1 MRSIAGRNLGPY
13 AVTPQSK
20 TWVSNVNES
29 QQKNGSTG
37 GAGGRRLG
45 LAPAA
50 SMALW
55 MGVASWLGAALWSGV
70 ASAAA
75 AKASSDAIVKQLM
88 TRELVGSAGK
98 EVLMVTV
105 EYLKGGASLPH
116 RHNAQVFVYVLEGKL
131 RMQVEGSAAVTL
143 GAGETFYEGPEDIHT
158 ISANASR
165 TKSARMLV
173 FIIKDKGV
181 PVSSDAGP
189 VTRP

>member
-20 TWVSNVNES
+20 TWVANVNMP
-29 QQKNGSTG
+29 QQKNGSTE

-50 SMALW
+50 SIALW
-55 MGVASWLGAALWSGV
+55 LGVVSWPGAALCPGV
-70 ASAAA
+70 
-75 AKASSDAIVKQLM
+75 
-88 TRELVGSAGK
+88 ELVGSAGK
-98 EVLMVTV
+98 EVLMATV

-116 RHNAQVFVYVLEGKL
+116 RHNAQVFVYVLEGKV
-131 RMQVEGSAAVTL
+131 RMQVEGSAVVTL
-143 GAGETFYEGPEDIHT
+143 GPGGTFYESPEDIHT

-165 TKSARMLV
+165 TKSARILV
-173 FIIKDKGV
+173 FIIKDQGA

-189 VTRP
+189 ATRP

>member
-1 MRSIAGRNLGPY
+1 MRSIEGRNLGPY

-20 TWVSNVNES
+20 TWVANVNMP
-29 QQKNGSTG
+29 QQKNGSTE

-50 SMALW
+50 SIALW
-55 MGVASWLGAALWSGV
+55 MGVASGF

-75 AKASSDAIVKQLM
+75 AKASPDAIVQQLM
-88 TRELVGSAGK
+88 VRELVGSAGK

-116 RHNAQVFVYVLEGKL
+116 RHNAQVFVYVLEGKV

-143 GAGETFYEGPEDIHT
+143 GPGETFYESPEDIHT

-165 TKSARMLV
+165 TKSARILA
-173 FIIKDKGV
+173 FIIKDKGA

-189 VTRP
+189 ATRP